1 MKIKFPKRKN
11 KTLKKCIE
19 WVSGQIDHL
28 AVSEY
33 TSLKKIVCCIPSRC
47 LTPQGKR
54 RQIQRNTTCILSLFH
69 KTLAMAASIVENVLA
84 RASAEEAESLKS
96 TQVDKAVDLEY
107 DVGNLLA
114 YDFNDID
121 LNQLR

>member
-1 MKIKFPKRKN
+1 M
-11 KTLKKCIE
+11 
-19 WVSGQIDHL
+19 
-28 AVSEY
+28 
-33 TSLKKIVCCIPSRC
+33 
-47 LTPQGKR
+47 
-54 RQIQRNTTCILSLFH
+54 
-69 KTLAMAASIVENVLA
+69 ENVLA